1 MRNPRHSPAPS
12 FATDASA
19 FGRRLHALLMRA
31 RRIKCFCGGAK
42 TLLFKGKRE
51 AGNAPPA
58 TFQRD
63 AASAAHRTSPCVATD
78 VCTRVRTSYALL
90 MRARRIKCFCEGAKT
105 LLFKVKREPPA
116 RSKAH
121 SARRTRCG
129 TAASPRA
136 TTHRTHV
143 PHPAHSAP
151 AILLS
156 VGRACPRPPQAGYAR
171 NVQSSTKKK
180 SLRQNSRAARTIP
193 IKSRPAACTSGG
205 INNFPL
211 K

>member
-1 MRNPRHSPAPS
+1 MMHS
-12 FATDASA
+12 
-19 FGRRLHALLMRA
+19 RC
-31 RRIKCFCGGAK
+31 IKCFCGGGK

-51 AGNAPPA
+51 AGNAPTA

-78 VCTRVRTSYALL
+78 VCTRVRTLHALL

-105 LLFKVKREPPA
+105 MLFKGKKVGL
-116 RSKAH
+116 
-121 SARRTRCG
+121 RRTAHVRRDAAP
-129 TAASPRA
+129 AASPRA

-171 NVQSSTKKK
+171 NVRIAPKTISFQ
-180 SLRQNSRAARTIP
+180 QNSRAARTIP